1 MAKFFL
7 VLNPVQ
13 QLNKVRKLQLLKSF
27 FVEQLYVIKKSV
39 EGFRLQNITP
49 NNLELIKTL
58 KKEIRYLRN
67 ENITKTC
74 ITKSLTENQAI

>member
-13 QLNKVRKLQLLKSF
+13 QLSKVRKLQLLKSF

-74 ITKSLTENQAI
+74 IIKSLTENQAI